1 MKESTT
7 YQAIKEEG
15 RLEELREDIR
25 RLGERKFNRGNR
37 LNPLKQRRKR
47 RIERSERG
55 RQALGRH
62 HAASITRIKSEIYSQ
77 LPPAGFDHWPDRGEL
92 TGSDE

>member
-25 RLGERKFNRGNR
+25 RLGERKFHSSPPTHAQTTLDGI
-37 LNPLKQRRKR
+37 LHLEQLKQLLERILDVGSWDELIAAPVAQARPMRKKR
-47 RIERSERG
+47 
-55 RQALGRH
+55 
-62 HAASITRIKSEIYSQ
+62 K
-77 LPPAGFDHWPDRGEL
+77 
-92 TGSDE
+92 